1 MFLRSFIVLAFFA
14 KFLLPICDF
23 NYEYVGMNYEIWM
36 DGAISEYGEVWFATE
51 TVQQKCTNCS
61 VITAA
66 RNFALGA

>member
-36 DGAISEYGEVWFATE
+36 DGAISEYGEVLSPQRQCSKS
-51 TVQQKCTNCS
+51 VQI
-61 VITAA
+61 V
-66 RNFALGA
+66 LL